1 MSSSESDISNDSDSH
16 SWNSEDRYS
25 AVEVEEKSETL
36 GACAAA
42 GIADVD
48 DEFDNDEGHQFDPVA
63 DEAYTAEYRRDI
75 AETREEERRLI
86 RLFEGV
92 ETLESWYVLPY
103 IDSIQTWA
111 QVKSDLQNII
121 VIHHQLR
128 FLQVGY

>member
-1 MSSSESDISNDSDSH
+1 MSSSESDISNDSDSR
-16 SWNSEDRYS
+16 SYNSEDRYS
-25 AVEVEEKSETL
+25 ADEVQEESETL

-42 GIADVD
+42 SIADVD
-48 DEFDNDEGHQFDPVA
+48 DEDEFENDEGPHQFDSVA

-75 AETREEERRLI
+75 AETREEENRLI

-128 FLQVGY
+128 FL